1 MGSNKIWLRAETKPA
16 EARSALT
23 PTTCKALIDAGYE
36 VTIERSSQSI
46 FDDEEFAKVGAPLV
60 EEGSWVKDAPK
71 DAYVLGLKEL
81 PEEDFP
87 LEHVHISFAH
97 CYKEQGGWE
106 KVLARWPRGGGTL
119 LDLEFLTDDVGRRVA
134 AFGFSAGY
142 AGAALAVK
150 NWAWQLTHPEG
161 EPLLGETPYAN
172 QQLLIESVKEALAA
186 GQKQSGK
193 TPRILVI
200 GALGRCGR
208 GAVQL
213 AKDVGIPESEIIQ
226 WDMEETKKGGPF
238 KEIVEDSDIFVN
250 CIYLTSK
257 LPGDFVNVE
266 SLSTPSRRLSV
277 ICDVSADTTNPN
289 NPIPVYNITTTF
301 DKPTVPVTLP
311 AGAQGTPLSVISIDH
326 LPSLLPRESSE
337 MFSEALLPSLLQL
350 KDREN
355 ARVWKQAEDLFKEK
369 EKSTTVAAYAAG
381 ASLAAVAL
389 FYVFG
394 PNYTID
400 GDELGGNRKKSIVGL
415 SNPANDCFI
424 NSVLQALAG
433 LGDLRLYLIRE
444 LHRRELDGPEIYN
457 QLPEPDEQLR
467 EKRPDRVRELQQG
480 TVTRALK
487 EMLDRLNERPIYK
500 KTITARGFIQA
511 LEFAYRTR
519 ISRNQQ
525 DAQEFLQIVAERL
538 SDEYHAGVKARH
550 RAQKALD
557 YSAED
562 ECPTEIEVRVDDGTE
577 NGLPAMIDT
586 KLKEIDDEYGFPFEG
601 KMESQIEC
609 QFCRYKYK
617 PNQTSFV
624 NLTLQVPQK
633 SSTTLSACFDGL
645 LKTEYIDDFRCDK
658 CRLEHAV
665 EVKMKDLSGARST
678 EEKMSLEME
687 IDKIQTTLATDP
699 EAALDGVTLPPA
711 EHAPKRRIAR
721 HMRITVFP
729 KIIAVHLSRSIFDR
743 SSSTKNAAKVSFPE
757 RLPLGGIL
765 NQKFFKLLA
774 IVCHKGSHNSGH
786 YESFRRNHLYPPFS
800 TPDVFSSYAQSRAT
814 SENPS
819 RVTSPRLPA
828 RNGADPDLPALNIST
843 PASEGSPSSLSPSEP
858 SRSPSRTD
866 LSRPSSQ
873 LNTSHPSPRPTTSS
887 SRVSFQSTNSTSK
900 QNLSPTSAPR
910 GSSLDAT
917 RLSSPM
923 SRASLADRN
932 ASATD
937 NEVSVASRLRRR
949 RKPVDRWWRISD
961 EKIKECKTS
970 DVLGMQKEVYLLF
983 YEMEKTPNGLP

>member
-1 MGSNKIWLRAETKPA
+1 M
-16 EARSALT
+16 
-23 PTTCKALIDAGYE
+23 
-36 VTIERSSQSI
+36 Q
-46 FDDEEFAKVGAPLV
+46 
-60 EEGSWVKDAPK
+60 
-71 DAYVLGLKEL
+71 
-81 PEEDFP
+81 
-87 LEHVHISFAH
+87 
-97 CYKEQGGWE
+97 
-106 KVLARWPRGGGTL
+106 
-119 LDLEFLTDDVGRRVA
+119 
-134 AFGFSAGY
+134 
-142 AGAALAVK
+142 
-150 NWAWQLTHPEG
+150 
-161 EPLLGETPYAN
+161 
-172 QQLLIESVKEALAA
+172 
-186 GQKQSGK
+186 
-193 TPRILVI
+193 
-200 GALGRCGR
+200 
-208 GAVQL
+208 
-213 AKDVGIPESEIIQ
+213 
-226 WDMEETKKGGPF
+226 
-238 KEIVEDSDIFVN
+238 
-250 CIYLTSK
+250 
-257 LPGDFVNVE
+257 
-266 SLSTPSRRLSV
+266 
-277 ICDVSADTTNPN
+277 
-289 NPIPVYNITTTF
+289 
-301 DKPTVPVTLP
+301 
-311 AGAQGTPLSVISIDH
+311 
-326 LPSLLPRESSE
+326 
-337 MFSEALLPSLLQL
+337 
-350 KDREN
+350 
-355 ARVWKQAEDLFKEK
+355 

-457 QLPEPDEQLR
+457 QVPDPDEQLR

-538 SDEYHAGVKARH
+538 SDEYHAGVKARQ

-562 ECPTEIEVRVDDGTE
+562 ESPTEIEVRVDDGTE
-577 NGLPAMIDT
+577 NGLPAIIDT
-586 KLKEIDDEYGFPFEG
+586 KLKEIDNEYGFPFEG

-665 EVKMKDLSGARST
+665 QVKMKDLSRTRST
-678 EEKMSLEME
+678 EEKMSLEMD
-687 IDKIQTTLATDP
+687 IDKIQTALASDP
-699 EAALDGVTLPPA
+699 EAALDGVTFPPA

-819 RVTSPRLPA
+819 RVQSPRLPA

-843 PASEGSPSSLSPSEP
+843 PASTGSPSEP
-858 SRSPSRTD
+858 SRSPSTTD
-866 LSRPSSQ
+866 LSRSPSQ

-887 SRVSFQSTNSTSK
+887 SSRVSFQSTNSSSK
-900 QNLSPTSAPR
+900 QNLSPTSVPR

-932 ASATD
+932 ASAIDT
-937 NEVSVASRLRRR
+937 EVSVASRLRRR

-983 YEMEKTPNGLP
+983 YEMEKIPNGLP

>member
-23 PTTCKALIDAGYE
+23 PTTCKALMDAGYE
-36 VTIERSSQSI
+36 VTVERSSQSI
-46 FDDEEFAKVGAPLV
+46 FPDEEFVQVGAPLV

-71 DAYVLGLKEL
+71 DAYILGLKEL
-81 PEEDFP
+81 PEEEFP

-161 EPLLGETPYAN
+161 ESLPGETPYAN
-172 QQLLIESVKEALAA
+172 QDLLIESVKKSLQA

-193 TPRILVI
+193 SPKILVI
-200 GALGRCGR
+200 GALGRCGK

-213 AKDVGIPESEIIQ
+213 AKDVGIPESDITQ

-250 CIYLTSK
+250 CIYLSSK
-257 LPGDFVNVE
+257 IPNFVDVE
-266 SLSTPSRRLSV
+266 SLSTPNRRLSV

-289 NPIPVYNITTTF
+289 NPIPVYDITTTF

-311 AGAQGTPLSVISIDH
+311 SGTQGTPISVISIDH

-337 MFSEALLPSLLQL
+337 MFSQALLPSLLQL

-355 ARVWKQAEDLFKEK
+355 ARVWKQAEDLFKAK
-369 EKSTTVAAYAAG
+369 EKPTTVAAYAAG

-400 GDELGGNRKKSIVGL
+400 GDELGGKGKKSIVGL
-415 SNPANDCFI
+415 ENPANDCFI

-444 LHRRELDGPEIYN
+444 LHRRELDGPDIYN
-457 QLPEPDEQLR
+457 TLPDPDEQTR
-467 EKRPDRVRELQQG
+467 EKRPERVRELQQG
-480 TVTRALK
+480 TITRALK

-500 KTITARGFIQA
+500 KTISARGFIQA

-538 SDEYHAGVKARH
+538 SDEYHAGVKARQ
-550 RAQKALD
+550 RAQRSLEFA
-557 YSAED
+557 AQQD
-562 ECPTEIEVRVDDGTE
+562 EEAPSEIEVRVDDGTE
-577 NGLPAMIDT
+577 NGLPAIIDT
-586 KLKEIDDEYGFPFEG
+586 KLKEIDNEYGFPFEG

-633 SSTTLSACFDGL
+633 SSTTLNACFDGL
-645 LKTEYIDDFRCDK
+645 LKTEYIDDFRCDN
-658 CRLEHAV
+658 CRLQHAV
-665 EVKMKDLSGARST
+665 EVKTRELAKARSV
-678 EEKMSLEME
+678 EDKESLQTDIE
-687 IDKIQTTLATDP
+687 KIQAALTTDP
-699 EAALDGVTLPPA
+699 ECALDGVKLPPA
-711 EHAPKRRIAR
+711 ESVPKRRIAR

-729 KIIAVHLSRSIFDR
+729 KIIGIHLSRSIFDR
-743 SSSTKNAAKVSFPE
+743 SSSSKNAAKVSFPE

-765 NQKFFKLLA
+765 NQTWFKLLA

-786 YESFRRNHLYPPFS
+786 YESFRRSHLYPPFS
-800 TPDVFSSYAQSRAT
+800 TPSVFSSYAQSRVA

-819 RVTSPRLPA
+819 RVQSPRIPA
-828 RNGADPDLPALNIST
+828 RNADTEPPSLSLSTPGTPSTPTTPISDPD
-843 PASEGSPSSLSPSEP
+843 P
-858 SRSPSRTD
+858 SRSPSTSD

-873 LNTSHPSPRPTTSS
+873 TQLNTASYPSPRPASS
-887 SRVSFQSTNSTSK
+887 SRVSFQSTHSHSK

-910 GSSLDAT
+910 SGSSLEAT
-917 RLSSPM
+917 RFNSSAST
-923 SRASLADRN
+923 SRP
-932 ASATD
+932 AT
-937 NEVSVASRLRRR
+937 ETESVASRIRRR
-949 RKPVDRWWRISD
+949 RKPAERWWRISD

-983 YEMEKTPNGLP
+983 YEMERGDTS